1 MPRWTLAVATLLAL
15 VPTPIL
21 AQNAAALSGTW
32 RCVMNSAPAT
42 VETTVFLAP
51 DASVVANG
59 IIILNGTSGY
69 FPYTGARGV
78 WSIGPGDNGQAMVR
92 IQIFPPNRPVFSLFV
107 IPRDIN
113 NMYNY
118 FAQQGARVE
127 TACQRIG

>member
-1 MPRWTLAVATLLAL
+1 MAALLAIS
-15 VPTPIL
+15 PTQIL

-32 RCVMNSAPAT
+32 RCVMNSMPAT

-51 DASVVANG
+51 DSSVVANG
-59 IIILNGTSGY
+59 LIILNGTSGY
-69 FPYTGARGV
+69 FPYNNARGN
-78 WSIGPGDNGQAMVR
+78 WSVGPGDRGQTMVR